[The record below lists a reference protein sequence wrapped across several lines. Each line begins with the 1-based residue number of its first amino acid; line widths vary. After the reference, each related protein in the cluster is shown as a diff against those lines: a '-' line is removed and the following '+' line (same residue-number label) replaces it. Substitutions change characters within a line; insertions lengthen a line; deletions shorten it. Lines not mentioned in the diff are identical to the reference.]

1 MDTAWANTTT
11 PAGLP
16 PQNLLKL
23 IFQVRV
29 FYHIILLRYCA
40 LSGTD
45 HCDSVFITH
54 RHLRV
59 LASQH
64 HEFVSGKGE
73 APRLHWASLHSLMLL
88 QMTHEHMSNDWI
100 NLYIPPH
107 RLESITPL
115 GPLGSRT
122 ALEIKALRVY
132 ALGVYVRAYII

>member
-16 PQNLLKL
+16 PQKLLKL

-64 HEFVSGKGE
+64 HEFASGTGE
-73 APRLHWASLHSLMLL
+73 APHLHWASLHSLMLL
-88 QMTHEHMSNDWI
+88 QMTHEHM
-100 NLYIPPH
+100 LK
-107 RLESITPL
+107 RLVQLSPSVYHTFGTFGVADSVGNKSVTCI
-115 GPLGSRT
+115 
-122 ALEIKALRVY
+122 RVRCICACIY
-132 ALGVYVRAYII
+132 YIII